1 MADHGQTLEID
12 IVSDVVCPW
21 CIVGWRQLEQ
31 ALAGLGVGAFVRWH
45 PFELNPAMPPEGQ
58 NLRTHIAEKYG
69 STPAQSDQARAR
81 LTALGAEL
89 GFTFAFTEESRIY
102 NTFDAHRLLGWA
114 ATQNRQ
120 HPLKLALFEAYF
132 THGRNVSDAEVLAD
146 AAEAA
151 GLDRARAAEVLA
163 GGTLAQATRGH
174 LNDWAARGITGVPSV
189 ILGRKYLLTGAQ
201 GVEGYTRALRRC
213 LSEMQAATAP

>member
-1 MADHGQTLEID
+1 MAEHGQTLEID

-58 NLRTHIAEKYG
+58 NLREHIAEKYG
-69 STPAQSDQARAR
+69 STPAQSNQARAR

-89 GFTFAFTEESRIY
+89 SFTFAFAEESRIY

-151 GLDRARAAEVLA
+151 GLDRAQAEAFLA
-163 GGTLAQATRGH
+163 GDTLAQATRGH
-174 LNDWAARGITGVPSV
+174 LNEWVSRGITGVPSV

-201 GVEGYTRALRRC
+201 GVEGYTRALRQC
-213 LSEMQAATAP
+213 LTEMQAEAPL

>member
-1 MADHGQTLEID
+1 MAEHGQTLEID

-58 NLRTHIAEKYG
+58 NLREHIAEKYG

-132 THGRNVSDAEVLAD
+132 VEGRDIGDAEVLAD
-146 AAEAA
+146 IADGV
-151 GLDRARAAEVLA
+151 GLDA
-163 GGTLAQATRGH
+163 
-174 LNDWAARGITGVPSV
+174 SV
-189 ILGRKYLLTGAQ
+189 IGRLLSSDSDAESIRERDAKAREMGVNSVPTYIVAGKHAVPGAQ
-201 GVEGYTRALRRC
+201 PPELWGKVIREITEAI
-213 LSEMQAATAP
+213 EA